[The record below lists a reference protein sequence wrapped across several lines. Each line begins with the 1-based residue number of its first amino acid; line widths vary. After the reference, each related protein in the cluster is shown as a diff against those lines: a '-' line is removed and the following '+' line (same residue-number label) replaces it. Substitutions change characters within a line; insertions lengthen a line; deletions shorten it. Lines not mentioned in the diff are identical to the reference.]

1 VFLAVSDGF
10 RDFVLEQLRGLR
22 GVTVR
27 RMFGGAGLYKDGLI
41 FAVLDDD
48 QVFFK
53 VDDATRPGYQ
63 KAGSRPFQPVPG
75 EAPSKGYFE
84 VPAAVL
90 EDSSDAVKWAREAVA
105 VSKSK
110 ARAKKTTRTRK
121 AKKR

>member
-1 VFLAVSDGF
+1 MASALAVSDGF

-48 QVFFK
+48 QLFFK
-53 VDDATRPGYQ
+53 VDDGTRPKYQ
-63 KAGSRPFQPVPG
+63 KAGSRPFQPMPG

-90 EDSSDAVKWAREAVA
+90 EDAADAVEWAREAVG

-110 ARAKKTTRTRK
+110 AKKSPKKK

>member
-1 VFLAVSDGF
+1 MASALAVSDGF

-48 QVFFK
+48 QLFFK
-53 VDDATRPGYQ
+53 VDDGTRPKYQ
-63 KAGSRPFQPVPG
+63 DAGSRPFQPMPG

-90 EDSSDAVKWAREAVA
+90 EDAADAVEWAREAVA

-110 ARAKKTTRTRK
+110 AKKPAKKK